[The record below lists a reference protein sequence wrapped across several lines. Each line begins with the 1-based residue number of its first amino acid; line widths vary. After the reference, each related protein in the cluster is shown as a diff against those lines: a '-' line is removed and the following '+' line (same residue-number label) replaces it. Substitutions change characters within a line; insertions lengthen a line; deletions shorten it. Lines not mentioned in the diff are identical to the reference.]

1 MVDQTPAVCSGVL
14 LELQVIS
21 PVLTP
26 ASEVLEGPLG
36 HTDEVLHVSFSNA
49 GDKFV
54 SCSKD
59 GVFIVWGLDR

>member
-1 MVDQTPAVCSGVL
+1 M
-14 LELQVIS
+14 
-21 PVLTP
+21 LTP
-26 ASEVLEGPLG
+26 AAEVLEGPLG
-36 HTDEVLHVSFSNA
+36 HTDEVLHVSFSHA